1 MGGFF
6 DGIDIADVK
15 ADHIEAMMANDGRV
29 PPGFYRAK
37 LDGAKEITSNSKG
50 TPGCELTFRITGGQF
65 NDCTVS
71 DTLWKT
77 DSERLRDRIILF
89 GLRLGVLAR
98 DPKSGKVVEVEG
110 KTDFMDVLDTEC
122 IIEVIEDTYEKDGK
136 QLKTARI
143 AFGGCYA
150 KDDKKAIEKIGKPA
164 AAAAKPASSTTTP
177 STAAKAKEASKPAEK
192 KFDTSNL

>member
-6 DGIDIADVK
+6 DGIEIEGVT

-37 LDGAKEITSNSKG
+37 LDGAKEITSNQKG
-50 TPGCELTFRITGGQF
+50 TPGCELTFKIVGGQF

-77 DSERLRDRIILF
+77 DSDRLRDRIILF

-98 DPKSGKVVEVEG
+98 DPKSGKVIEVEG

-122 IIEVIEDTYEKDGK
+122 IIEVIEDEYEKDGK
-136 QLKTARI
+136 KNKTARI

-150 KDDKKAIEKIGKPA
+150 KDDKKAIEKIGKPV
-164 AAAAKPASSTTTP
+164 AAKPAISTTTP
-177 STAAKAKEASKPAEK
+177 ASAAKSKEASKSADK